1 MDDPEDDGGSN
12 APLLIPHSVKKKH
25 FPKKLRPLRTLNWC
39 LTSRLS
45 MKKLFFC
52 SVIVSLLLLGY
63 LVCKSN
69 WMFGNYSFQ
78 YSAPRLKPYAA
89 CVIHRTDLEKMTMW
103 VSNKDSFAN
112 DSEATTMAATTT
124 TTPPARKLIE
134 KDSSSSFQHR
144 RIVLIVSKTSYSS
157 AFKSVSEILV
167 ANRIKYKLSVVGKN
181 LPDLIKLSKG
191 MGKYGVVVFEDFNSY
206 LRMDTW
212 NRELLDKYL
221 VKYSIGILAFVQPS
235 PSEDSFLFDATK
247 KVRLPLQVSSEGRLR
262 DLTVESNSPILR
274 VTKGGRTLAE
284 ISEEKDWVTL
294 RPDESKDEN
303 FPYRPV
309 VWGYKT
315 NFDKTGF
322 KKDDDAKK
330 ITVLEDNGSADGI
343 PKVLIGSG
351 ISKHWIHKLLFLD
364 AISWLS
370 QGSIQIPLT
379 RYIQVSFSGNCTRLI
394 KGWICIKIKRSNFL
408 LAMVWTLDCV

>member
-1 MDDPEDDGGSN
+1 MEDPEGDVGSN
-12 APLLIPHSVKKKH
+12 VPLLIPHSVKKRH
-25 FPKKLRPLRTLNWC
+25 FPKKLRPLRTFNRC

-45 MKKLFFC
+45 MKKLFLF
-52 SVIVSLLLLGY
+52 SVIVSVLFVGY
-63 LVCKSN
+63 LICKSN

-89 CVIHRTDLEKMTMW
+89 CVVHKTDFVKMW
-103 VSNKDSFAN
+103 VKDKDSFSN
-112 DSEATTMAATTT
+112 ESQTTT
-124 TTPPARKLIE
+124 IAETTTVASSARRRLEQSE
-134 KDSSSSFQHR
+134 KDSFQHR

-221 VKYSIGILAFVQPS
+221 VKYSIGILAFVQPLATD
-235 PSEDSFLFDATK
+235 DSFLFDSTK
-247 KVRLPLQVSSEGRLR
+247 NVRLPLQVSTEGRLR
-262 DLTVESNSPILR
+262 DITVENDSPILR

-294 RPDESKDEN
+294 RPDDSDLEDS
-303 FPYRPV
+303 PYRPI

-322 KKDDDAKK
+322 KKDDDSKK
-330 ITVLEDNGSADGI
+330 ITVLEDNGSSDGI
-343 PKVLIGSG
+343 PKILIGSG

-370 QGSIQIPLT
+370 QGSIQISLT
-379 RYIQVSFSGNCTRLI
+379 RYVQVSYFVKIRGLI
-394 KGWICIKIKRSNFL
+394 EH
-408 LAMVWTLDCV
+408 